1 MAKENNMKWIRIIA
15 LTVTII
21 GLTFTIQWTLLTHL
35 VLKPLEAQGEKL
47 EDIRTEILS
56 IQKEGIIH
64 GIELKNLDTRCSRLE
79 NKTNKA
85 GKP

>member
-1 MAKENNMKWIRIIA
+1 MAKENNMKWIRIIG

-21 GLTFTIQWTLLTHL
+21 GLTFTIQWTLLTQL
-35 VLKPLEAQGEKL
+35 ILKPLACQAEKL
-47 EDIRTEILS
+47 DEIQADISNVQKVEMAHEIE
-56 IQKEGIIH
+56 I
-64 GIELKNLDTRCSRLE
+64 KNLDTRCSRLE